1 MSKTNLFHVQVIII
15 CASKIMNNMKNI
27 LITIAIILILLA
39 AAFISG
45 YFVKSCEKKPQPS
58 IIRDTTTTIDTLRY
72 KDTVFYPKPIFVEK
86 PIYDSIIDTVFV
98 IQDYYSGKI
107 YEYNFKDSNLCIK
120 SNIIIHK
127 NQLVSLFNEYEIYR
141 KTTTITN
148 TITQPTPELMALIGA
163 GFDAYNYKLGLNI
176 SAGVYYK
183 KNIVSIYYDPLL
195 KSFGIV
201 YKRAIIIK

>member
-1 MSKTNLFHVQVIII
+1 
-15 CASKIMNNMKNI
+15 MNNLKNI
-27 LITIAIILILLA
+27 LLTIAIILILLA

-45 YFVKSCEKKPQPS
+45 YFVKSCEKQPQPS
-58 IIRDTTTTIDTLRY
+58 IIRDTTTTIDTIRY
-72 KDTVFYPKPIFVEK
+72 KDTVFYPKPIEVIK

-107 YEYNFKDSNLCIK
+107 YEYNFKDSNLSIK

-148 TITQPTPELMALIGA
+148 TITQPAPELMALIGA
-163 GFDAYNYKLGLNI
+163 GFDVYNYKLGLNI

>member
-1 MSKTNLFHVQVIII
+1 
-15 CASKIMNNMKNI
+15 MNNLKNI

-45 YFVKSCEKKPQPS
+45 YFVKSCEKQPQPS
-58 IIRDTTTTIDTLRY
+58 IIRDTTTTIDTIRY
-72 KDTVFYPKPIFVEK
+72 KDTVFYPKPVEVLK
-86 PIYDSIIDTVFV
+86 PIYDSIIDTVYV
-98 IQDYYSGKI
+98 INDYYTGKI
-107 YEYNFKDSNLCIK
+107 YEYNFKDTNIK
-120 SNIIIHK
+120 FHAGIMIHK
-127 NQLVSLFNEYEIYR
+127 NALVSFIPEYEIYR

-148 TITQPTPELMALIGA
+148 TITQPEPELMALIGA
-163 GFDAYNYKLGLNI
+163 GFDVYNYKLGLNLT
-176 SAGVYYK
+176 AGVYYK